1 MNKTE
6 LDLWWCGLTCEQ
18 KSRIASKA
26 ATKQSGVATCV
37 EYPQCTEWWNTVS
50 DERKQAIHDHCTD
63 KHGYLLDEWSE
74 GKSYSY

>member
-26 ATKQSGVATCV
+26 ATKQSGVATRI
-37 EYPQCTEWWNTVS
+37 EYPQCTEW
-50 DERKQAIHDHCTD
+50 
-63 KHGYLLDEWSE
+63 
-74 GKSYSY
+74 